1 MKSDYMLILRTNSYY
16 VQMKL
21 ELAGIHTCPCCNFKG
36 VIWLE
41 CILNPEHKGPINGV
55 HGLGNSDENHLIYDA
70 ETDDYIDP
78 KRNGE
83 QRNDYLVSKS
93 ICLETLNN
101 KDRNYPV
108 IDCGYNVDYFIKLIK
123 DYESR
128 FK

>member
-1 MKSDYMLILRTNSYY
+1 MKSDYMLVLRTNSYY

-21 ELAGIHTCPCCNFKG
+21 ELAGIHTCPCCSFPH
-36 VIWLE
+36 VIWLKCHLSQE
-41 CILNPEHKGPINGV
+41 FKGSIGGV
-55 HGLGNSDENHLIYDA
+55 HGLGNSDENHMTYDLK
-70 ETDDYIDP
+70 TDDYVDS
-78 KRNGE
+78 RYNGDS
-83 QRNDYLVSKS
+83 RNDYLVSKS
-93 ICLETLNN
+93 NCLEVLNN